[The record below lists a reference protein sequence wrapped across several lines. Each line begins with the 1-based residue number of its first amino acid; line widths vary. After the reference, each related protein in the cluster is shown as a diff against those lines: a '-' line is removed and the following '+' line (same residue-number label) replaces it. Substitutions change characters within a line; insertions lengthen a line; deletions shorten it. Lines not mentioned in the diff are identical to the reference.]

1 MLTIVFYHS
10 IRIFAGGGTWGPYP
24 PVNEA
29 PVLGYISEWFNNFH
43 IYAFTLISGYIF
55 YYIKYERGRYQKY
68 TSFIYN
74 KAKRLLVPYVFSLV
88 VWVVPVHAFYFGTDD
103 LVKNYLLG
111 ASPSQLWFLLMLFWV
126 FAIFW
131 LISDMICEKPLFG
144 GIIIC
149 ALYCIGLLMP
159 SIYCFNSGLMYLLF
173 FYIGFLIRSF
183 DLGNKFLY
191 RVPSLMYLVIDIGLF
206 IVYKFIGGF
215 DGILFIKGM
224 FLGCGI
230 LLHIV
235 GAIGAFV
242 ILQRFV
248 KRFLQGNKVIDFLGK
263 HSMVVYLFH
272 QQLIYFSIGR
282 FNGVVP
288 PIVLAL
294 INFAFSLS
302 ISIVISVLMHKT
314 KITKVLVGSK

>member
-1 MLTIVFYHS
+1 M
-10 IRIFAGGGTWGPYP
+10 
-24 PVNEA
+24 
-29 PVLGYISEWFNNFH
+29 
-43 IYAFTLISGYIF
+43 
-55 YYIKYERGRYQKY
+55 
-68 TSFIYN
+68 
-74 KAKRLLVPYVFSLV
+74 
-88 VWVVPVHAFYFGTDD
+88 
-103 LVKNYLLG
+103 
-111 ASPSQLWFLLMLFWV
+111 
-126 FAIFW
+126 
-131 LISDMICEKPLFG
+131 
-144 GIIIC
+144 
-149 ALYCIGLLMP
+149 
-159 SIYCFNSGLMYLLF
+159 
-173 FYIGFLIRSF
+173 
-183 DLGNKFLY
+183 
-191 RVPSLMYLVIDIGLF
+191 
-206 IVYKFIGGF
+206 YKFIGGF
-215 DGILFIKGM
+215 DGILFKGM